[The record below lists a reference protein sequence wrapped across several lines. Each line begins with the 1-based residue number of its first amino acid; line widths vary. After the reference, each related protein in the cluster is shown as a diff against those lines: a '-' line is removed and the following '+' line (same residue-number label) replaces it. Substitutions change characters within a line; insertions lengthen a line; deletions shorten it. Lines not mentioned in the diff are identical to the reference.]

1 MAEIKTVL
9 CGTGFASRLR
19 AKAFQESSRARLS
32 AVLGSDLQRTADF
45 ATEFGLNDYTDVD
58 QLLAQEQPD
67 LVVIS
72 TRNDRH
78 GAIARQALET
88 GCHVVVEYPL
98 TLDPQ
103 EGAELIELAVQR
115 QRLLHV
121 AHIELLGGVHQAL
134 LANLASIGTV
144 ASVRYTT
151 LSPKQPVSDRWN
163 YRRSAFGYPLV
174 GALARLE
181 RLLDAFGPV
190 AWVSSEV
197 NYSPAQGDLYRS
209 CYCTATLGFVSGA
222 IASVTYGK
230 GEAIWQ
236 AERSLE
242 VRGNTGML
250 LLNDSTNR
258 LITVQGE
265 HTLEVGGRRG
275 LFQVDSAAVLGHLL
289 DSKPLYVTPQASLYA
304 LRVAEACHQSAEQGQ
319 RVAIAFQPEG

>member
-1 MAEIKTVL
+1 VE
-9 CGTGFASRLR
+9 
-19 AKAFQESSRARLS
+19 
-32 AVLGSDLQRTADF
+32 
-45 ATEFGLNDYTDVD
+45 

-78 GAIARQALET
+78 GAIARQALEA

-103 EGAELIELAVQR
+103 EGAELIALAVQR

-121 AHIELLGGVHQAL
+121 AHIELLGGVHRAL
-134 LANLASIGTV
+134 LAHLPCIGTV

-197 NYSPAQGDLYRS
+197 NYLPAQGDLYRS
-209 CYCTATLGFVSGA
+209 CYCVATLGFFSGA

-236 AERSLE
+236 AERCLE
-242 VRGNTGML
+242 ARGSTGIL
-250 LLNDSTNR
+250 LLNDTTNR
-258 LITVQGE
+258 LITASGE
-265 HTLEVGGRRG
+265 QPLEVGGRRG
-275 LFQVDSAAVLGHLL
+275 LFQVDSVAVLDHLL
-289 DSKPLYVTPQASLYA
+289 ESKPLYITPQASLYA
-304 LRVAEACHQSAEQGQ
+304 LRVGDACRQSAEMGQ
-319 RVAIAFQPEG
+319 RIEIDFQP